1 MMNKRLKRVLVF
13 GATSAIAQAV
23 LRELVARGSSVYCIA
38 RDPARLE
45 ALLADLR
52 VRGGTSRVIAGE
64 AADLLDTARHA
75 SLFATAESQLGKPDA
90 VLIAHGVLPDQ
101 AQAETSAADALAA
114 IATNATNVVSLL
126 TIAANL
132 LEARGSG
139 VIAVITSIA
148 GDRGRRSNYVYG
160 SSKSLLSTFLQG
172 LRLRLEP
179 AGVRVLDIK
188 PGFVR
193 TPMTAHLPQ
202 KGPLWADAGPVG
214 ASIARAMEGES
225 GVVYVPWFWYWIML
239 IIRHIPEF
247 IFRKL
252 RI

>member
-1 MMNKRLKRVLVF
+1 MNKRLKKVLVF
-13 GATSAIAQAV
+13 GATSAIAVAA
-23 LRELVARGSSVYCIA
+23 LRELVARGTSVYCVG
-38 RDPARLE
+38 RDRARLD
-45 ALLADLR
+45 AQLADLR
-52 VRGGTSRVIAGE
+52 VRAGPAPVITGE
-64 AADLLDTARHA
+64 VADLLDTARHPALFEAAIA
-75 SLFATAESQLGKPDA
+75 SFGQPDA

-101 AQAETSAADALAA
+101 AQAETSVDVALAA
-114 IATNATNVVSLL
+114 IAVNATSVVSLL
-126 TIAANL
+126 TIAAGL
-132 LEARGSG
+132 FEARRSG

-160 SSKSLLSTFLQG
+160 SAKSLLSSFLQG

-179 AGVRVLDIK
+179 AGVRVLNIK

-214 ASIARAMEGES
+214 ASIARAMERRTGI
-225 GVVYVPWFWYWIML
+225 VYVPWFWYWIML
-239 IIRHIPEF
+239 IIRHMPEPL
-247 IFRKL
+247 FRKL

>member
-1 MMNKRLKRVLVF
+1 MNRRLKKVLVF
-13 GATSAIAQAV
+13 GATSAIAEAA
-23 LRELVARGSSVYCIA
+23 LRELVARGTSVYCIG
-38 RDPARLE
+38 RDRARLD

-52 VRGGTSRVIAGE
+52 VRAGPAPVIAGE
-64 AADLLDTARHA
+64 AADLLDTARHPA
-75 SLFATAESQLGKPDA
+75 LFAAAETHFGQPDA

-101 AQAETSAADALAA
+101 AQAEASVDVALAA
-114 IATNATNVVSLL
+114 IAVNATSVVSLL
-126 TIAANL
+126 TIAAGL
-132 LEARGSG
+132 FEARGSG

-160 SSKSLLSTFLQG
+160 SAKSLLSSFLQG

-179 AGVRVLDIK
+179 AGVRVLNIK

-202 KGPLWADAGPVG
+202 KGPLWADAAPVG
-214 ASIARAMEGES
+214 ASIARAMERRS
-225 GVVYVPWFWYWIML
+225 GIVYVPWFWYWIML
-239 IIRHIPEF
+239 IIRHMPEPL
-247 IFRKL
+247 FRKL